1 MTPPLSSLHTEYRS
15 ETEDTDQYKYMSAQT
30 ITHTNKNKGFTLIEL
45 LVVIGILAVLLAIT
59 LIAINPARQFSQAN
73 NTKRRSDV
81 NSILN
86 AIHQYAADNKGTL
99 PTGITTATLFI
110 ASTGADICAAIVPQY
125 IAALPSDPTTT
136 AGTNTTNCATA
147 YSTGYDVSRS
157 ATNSRVTVSAPGA
170 ELTETITV
178 TR

>member
-1 MTPPLSSLHTEYRS
+1 MTAHIKKT
-15 ETEDTDQYKYMSAQT
+15 
-30 ITHTNKNKGFTLIEL
+30 NKGFTLIEL

-99 PTGITTATLFI
+99 PAAITTAVQDI
-110 ASTGADICAAIVPQY
+110 SSTGANICTDVVPQY
-125 IAALPSDPTTT
+125 IAALPTDPTLGVPT
-136 AGTNTTNCATA
+136 AGGNITTCADAGWNTDYT
-147 YSTGYDVSRS
+147 VIRS
-157 ATNSRVTVSAPGA
+157 ATNSRVTVAAPGA
-170 ELTETITV
+170 ELSETITV